1 MHTNNDPAEDPSAPT
16 GEQKPAEPS
25 KLDKLEADNAELRH
39 QVEDPNNSSPQG
51 RGNAPSG
58 TVLSDRMS
66 Q

>member
-1 MHTNNDPAEDPSAPT
+1 MHTHNDPAEDPSAPT

-39 QVEDPNNSSPQG
+39 QVEDPNNSPPQG
-51 RGNAPSG
+51 RG

>member
-1 MHTNNDPAEDPSAPT
+1 MRTHNDPAADPSAPA
-16 GEQKPAEPS
+16 GEQKPAAPS

-39 QVEDPNNSSPQG
+39 QVEDTNNSPPQG
-51 RGNAPSG
+51 RG

>member
-1 MHTNNDPAEDPSAPT
+1 MRTHNDPAADPRAPT

-39 QVEDPNNSSPQG
+39 QVEDTHNSPPQG
-51 RGNAPSG
+51 RG